1 MFDLSIAEMAF
12 IAVVALLVI
21 GPKELP
27 ILLRTVGRWVGRAK
41 RLVHGV
47 MDQLE
52 LNDLQADVKT
62 IQNDAGEM
70 FESYDLSEVQD
81 KSRKPKS
88 KGE

>member
-12 IAVVALLVI
+12 IAVVALVVI

-27 ILLRTVGRWVGRAK
+27 VLLRTVGRWIGRAK
-41 RLVHGV
+41 RFARGV

-52 LNDLQADVKT
+52 LSDLQADVKT

-70 FESYDLSEVQD
+70 FEAYDLSEVED
-81 KSRKPKS
+81 KSRKS
-88 KGE
+88 KTKDE